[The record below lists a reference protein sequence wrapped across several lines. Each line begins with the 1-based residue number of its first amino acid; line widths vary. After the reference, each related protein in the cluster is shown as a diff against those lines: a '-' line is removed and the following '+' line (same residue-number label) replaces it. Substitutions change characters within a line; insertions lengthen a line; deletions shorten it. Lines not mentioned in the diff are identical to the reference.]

1 MTMEIKFGTDGWRA
15 IIGDQFTF
23 YNVARVL
30 QAYAVVLTAAKADR
44 TKPIPIGYDRRFLS
58 PEFARTAAA
67 VLAHNGFKVKLAQS
81 FCPTPA
87 ISCLTKEEGAPGGV
101 VITASH
107 NPYQWNGIKFKEG
120 YGGSASPAFT
130 TEVEKKIPA
139 LGPSKTCPVE
149 EFIKEGR
156 VVLFDPRPGYLRA
169 LRSQVDVPKILRASW
184 KIAYDSLFGAG
195 SSYLSAVLEGHVA
208 ETLHHEENPSFGGLN
223 PEPIEKN
230 LGDLMEIVKK
240 KKLDVGLA
248 TDGDADRIG
257 AVDESGNFVT
267 PQQIFALLLHHL
279 TAKGLTG
286 AVIKTV
292 STTQMVDRI
301 AERHGLT
308 VYETPVGFKHIC
320 KKFLEVP
327 CLIGGEESGGIGV
340 PSHVYERDG
349 LLSGLLLL
357 EMMAERKKRLGE
369 LLSDLAKEIGP
380 FVFLRDDLHLPAQQI
395 TRARE
400 LVSQKGGPAHGQ
412 NQIGPL
418 KITRTDQTDGCKYYF
433 ENGAWLLFRTSG
445 TEPLIRL
452 YAEASSL
459 VEVKNLL
466 QSGRNLM
473 DVSRGFKMLS

>member
-1 MTMEIKFGTDGWRA
+1 MTTEIKFGTDGWRA
-15 IIGDQFTF
+15 VIGEEFTF
-23 YNVARVL
+23 DNVVRVL
-30 QAYAVVLTAAKADR
+30 QAYAAVLTAAKADK
-44 TKPIPIGYDRRFLS
+44 TKAIPIGYDRRFLS
-58 PEFARTAAA
+58 VEFARTAAA

-81 FCPTPA
+81 FCPTPT
-87 ISCLTKEEGAPGGV
+87 ISCLAKEEGPAGGV

-130 TEVEKKIPA
+130 TEVERQIQA
-139 LGPSKTCPVE
+139 LGPVPPRTQPVE
-149 EFIKEGR
+149 QFIKDGR
-156 VVLFDPRPGYLRA
+156 VILFDPRPAYLSA

-208 ETLHHEENPSFGGLN
+208 ETLHHEENPSFGGLD

-230 LGDLMEIVKK
+230 LGALMEMVKK

-257 AVDESGNFVT
+257 AIDESGNFVT

-279 TAKGLTG
+279 TDKGLTG

-301 AERHGLT
+301 AKRHGLA

-327 CLIGGEESGGIGV
+327 CLIGGEESGGIGI
-340 PSHVYERDG
+340 PSHVFERDG
-349 LLSGLLLL
+349 LLSALLLL
-357 EMMAERKKRLGE
+357 EMMTERKKRLGE
-369 LLSDLAKEIGP
+369 LLSDLAQEIGP
-380 FVFLRDDLHLPAQQI
+380 FVFLRDDLYLPAQQI
-395 TRARE
+395 ARARE

-412 NQIGPL
+412 NQVGL
-418 KITRTDQTDGCKYYF
+418 FKITKTDQMDGCKYYF

-452 YAEASSL
+452 YAEASSTNQ
-459 VEVKNLL
+459 VKGLL
-466 QSGRNLM
+466 QAGRNLI
-473 DVSRGFKMLS
+473 DVTTMS